1 MFSHNRFEE
10 ADRTK
15 LGKLFK
21 STFDMPST
29 MADNIEHA
37 LPIWVLLGLTEEEY
51 SEKYPSEVSAEIIE
65 DVKKVIEDVNEE
77 QKDEVVDDKM
87 EEEKKQEDE
96 I

>member
-65 DVKKVIEDVNEE
+65 DVKEDQKEE
-77 QKDEVVDDKM
+77 EVAEVKM
-87 EEEKKQEDE
+87 EKEPNKEDE

>member
-37 LPIWVLLGLTEEEY
+37 LPIWILLGLTEEEY

-65 DVKKVIEDVNEE
+65 DVKEDQKEVAEVQLEE
-77 QKDEVVDDKM
+77 DP
-87 EEEKKQEDE
+87 KKEDE